1 MTRDKLVGMGRKFRA
16 RRKVACTPTLK
27 FILGAI
33 DTQAGD
39 AEKVN
44 LFYFCGFL
52 GLNLILQETDTSSTS
67 DSPPYIHTPPAA
79 PVKRRPELP
88 CSDSPA
94 KKTKKAAEESI
105 EEEEDSSSSDVKD
118 TEQTAAAST
127 SPPKAVRR
135 KKKKKKETY
144 LERIAH
150 AEKVNQRLGEA
161 AAAWNEGTVNYHFF
175 IISYMVYGHLK
186 ILELAGYDGTMKDCA
201 SYFKVSLRLLQNVLK
216 DPSYIFKGE

>member
-1 MTRDKLVGMGRKFRA
+1 MTRDKLIGMGRKFRA

-52 GLNLILQETDTSSTS
+52 GLNIILQETDTSSTS

-79 PVKRRPELP
+79 PVKRKPELP

-94 KKTKKAAEESI
+94 KKAKK
-105 EEEEDSSSSDVKD
+105 DSSSSDD
-118 TEQTAAAST
+118 EDAEQAAVAST

-186 ILELAGYDGTMKDCA
+186 ILELADYDGTMKDCA

>member
-1 MTRDKLVGMGRKFRA
+1 MTRDKLIGMGRKFRA

-39 AEKVN
+39 AEKVT

-52 GLNLILQETDTSSTS
+52 GLNIILQETDTSSTS

-79 PVKRRPELP
+79 PVKRKPELP

-135 KKKKKKETY
+135 KKKKKETY
-144 LERIAH
+144 LEKIEH
-150 AEKVNQRLGEA
+150 AEEVNRRLGEA
-161 AAAWNEGTVNYHFF
+161 AVAWNEGTAKYHLF
-175 IISYMVYGHLK
+175 IMDI
-186 ILELAGYDGTMKDCA
+186 
-201 SYFKVSLRLLQNVLK
+201 
-216 DPSYIFKGE
+216 